1 VRSRSPLLGA
11 LLVLAWTLVIAC
23 AAPGARSTAPAP
35 AAARAVATP
44 GVPASVP
51 AAAPEAQRLPTAPV
65 RLKVGVQATANFGP
79 LFVAADRGY
88 FQELGLDVELVPT
101 SSVIEQLPALA
112 QGQLQVGACTPNLAC
127 LNFLNRR
134 ADLRIVT
141 SLQSAG
147 QTERS
152 SGSIALVARKDLYD
166 NGTIRE
172 ARDLVGRTVYLI
184 GGEGSVP
191 YIQVVRWLQ
200 RHGVDPKSIEAT
212 HMIFPDVF
220 AAMQNGGIEVG
231 YVGEPFVTLGNVR
244 GVHQVLATMEDM
256 DPHTPSLYI
265 MYWSGIDRLG
275 DRVGE
280 RWMVAYLRAV
290 RAYLDA
296 FEYGRDLDTIIDVLI
311 RETPLKDAALYRQIK
326 YSWVD
331 PDGHVSREA
340 IEADGRLLHELG
352 LLSAPPDLSQAFDDR
367 YRQFAVQYL
376 GPYQPP
382 R

>member
-1 VRSRSPLLGA
+1 MRFLPLGVVALVCALGVACSGPGSRP
-11 LLVLAWTLVIAC
+11 
-23 AAPGARSTAPAP
+23 APAAPAP
-35 AAARAVATP
+35 AAARSTALPGAPLGATAD
-44 GVPASVP
+44 ASS
-51 AAAPEAQRLPTAPV
+51 LPTTPV
-65 RLKVGVQATANFGP
+65 RLQVGVQATANFGP
-79 LFVAADRGY
+79 LFVAAERGY
-88 FQELGLDVELVPT
+88 FQELGLAVELVPT

-147 QTERS
+147 RTERS
-152 SGSIALVARKDLYD
+152 TGSIALVARKDLYD

-172 ARDLVGRTVYLI
+172 ARDLMGRTVYLI

-200 RHGVDPKSIEAT
+200 RHGVDPKRIEAT

-220 AAMQNGGIEVG
+220 AALQNGAIEVG
-231 YVGEPFVTLGNVR
+231 YVGEPFVTLGHVR
-244 GVHQVLATMEDM
+244 GVHHVLATMEEM
-256 DPHTPSLYI
+256 DPHTPSLYM

-290 RAYLDA
+290 RVYLDA
-296 FEYGRDLDTIIDVLI
+296 FEYGRDLDAIIEVLV
-311 RETPLKDAALYRQIK
+311 RETPLKDATLYRQIK

-331 PDGHVSREA
+331 PDGYVSREA

-352 LLSAPPDLSQAFDDR
+352 LLPAPPDLSAAFDDH